1 MDEKESIKRAV
12 WTSFEFSKNTIIEN
26 IISAINSGVIKV
38 DSNNLVYLVNIVQS
52 SSEDAYQ
59 KCIGSV
65 SNQILDLTKTNKE
78 KVPAKGTSK
87 KN

>member
-1 MDEKESIKRAV
+1 MDEKESIKRVV

-38 DSNNLVYLVNIVQS
+38 DSNNLGYLVNIVQS

-65 SNQILDLTKTNKE
+65 SNQILGLTKANKE
-78 KVPAKGTSK
+78 KVPPKGTSK